1 MLGVVAL
8 VGNAVNELVAG
19 VVTEVAGVNGGS
31 ALSFGFI
38 GGEGGAFLG
47 GFTNGLARPAWR
59 QLAIRESLVTVAA
72 IAVGVSRR

>member
-1 MLGVVAL
+1 MVAL
-8 VGNAVNELVAG
+8 VGNAINELVAR
-19 VVTEVAGVNGGS
+19 VVAEVAGVDGGP

-59 QLAIRESLVTVAA
+59 HLAIRESLVTVAA
-72 IAVGVSRR
+72 IAVGVSRRQFV